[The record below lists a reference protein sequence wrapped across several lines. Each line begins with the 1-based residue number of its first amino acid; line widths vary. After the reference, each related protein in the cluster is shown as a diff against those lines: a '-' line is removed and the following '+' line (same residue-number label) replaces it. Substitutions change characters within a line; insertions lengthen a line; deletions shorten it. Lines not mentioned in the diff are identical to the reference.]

1 MKRSAPV
8 LVVLLFSAIAVSA
21 QPGSKAG
28 MLKHIVTVT
37 FKAGATAQQI
47 DSVDASFK
55 NLAVKLPMVVA
66 YEWGVA
72 TGDKDT
78 THIKHVYITTFKNAQ
93 DEAAYGASSLHQKH
107 IKLGVDFIEGV
118 QATDFIVKP

>member
-1 MKRSAPV
+1 MKHSAPI
-8 LVVLLFSAIAVSA
+8 LALLLFVVLGAGA
-21 QPGSKAG
+21 QPGKAG
-28 MLKHIVTVT
+28 MLKHIVIVT

-72 TGDKDT
+72 MGDKDT
-78 THIKHVYITTFKNAQ
+78 KHVKHVYITTFKNAQ
-93 DEAAYGASSLHQKH
+93 DEAAYGTSPLHQKH